1 MSSTPADTEAQD
13 HAAGRGR
20 GIDRR
25 RVLSIGGA
33 SAVAAAVLAAC
44 GPSSSRSGDSGTTT
58 TVPEDSTTSPTAPA
72 KERSETDIIGDT
84 QQAQTLI
91 SVELSA
97 VKSYD
102 VVLPHLT
109 LTANRESALAFRTQH
124 EDAAKSLQAAARST
138 LGGDASY
145 DKSNEY
151 LDTHVAGPVLEGL
164 ESDAK
169 NAKGDAEAEEAAED
183 AYVRF
188 LMNTEG
194 TLASSYLTAVGTV
207 VTKDLRNAL
216 GEHAGPSARRQAVWG
231 DLLGTTVPPNAVFS
245 VLDTVPN
252 EALIVD
258 PANAE
263 APAE

>member
-1 MSSTPADTEAQD
+1 MSSTSADTEAQD
-13 HAAGRGR
+13 RRVGSGRGM
-20 GIDRR
+20 DRR

-33 SAVAAAVLAAC
+33 SAVATALLAAC
-44 GPSSSRSGDSGTTT
+44 GPSSTRSGDSGT
-58 TVPEDSTTSPTAPA
+58 STTAPEGSTTAPTVPA

-109 LTANRESALAFRTQH
+109 LTANREAAQTFRTQH
-124 EDAAKSLQAAARST
+124 EEAAKSLQDAARSA

-151 LDTHVAGPVLEGL
+151 LDDQVAGPVLEGL
-164 ESDAK
+164 ESDAA
-169 NAKGDAEAEEAAED
+169 NAKGDAEAEQAAED

-194 TLASSYLTAVGTV
+194 TLASSYLSAVGIV
-207 VTKDLRNAL
+207 VTKDLRNSL
-216 GEHAGPSARRQAVWG
+216 GGHAGPSARRQAVWG

-245 VLDTVPN
+245 VQDTVPN

-258 PANAE
+258 PATAE
-263 APAE
+263 APTE